1 MKKIRDNRFLKQI
14 TATRTTLSK
23 EWQEN
28 QHKIDWMHAPN
39 MACYV
44 NSLVSGKRLDE
55 NGHWAI
61 YARDKHVQLI
71 QDRRIAEMGKNQG
84 NAPQLNMMSLGCGSG
99 HIEESLIKDF
109 LWPIKSLT
117 GLEYDSALRE
127 SASSRFSAIETC
139 DADFEFFDFNNCS
152 TVNEKYD
159 VIFVCHAIHH
169 ANDLENLLKFVNES
183 LKDDGVFIGIDFF
196 GPTRFQ
202 IEYDVFP
209 IIQELFDILPDHLR
223 RDLRTPDRPV
233 RNNFR
238 RPTVQEVVTADQSE
252 SVRSSDLRTLLLS
265 NFPVH
270 DIKPM
275 GGTLLRWLF
284 QYIAGNFDSA
294 NPDHVAIAKLLQYIE
309 REMISSRRIRSDDL
323 FFCLGK
329 SDCL

>member
-1 MKKIRDNRFLKQI
+1 MESGLLKQI
-14 TATRTTLSK
+14 TATRATLSK

-28 QHKIDWMHAPN
+28 QYKIDWMHAPN

-44 NSLVSGKRLDE
+44 NSLVSGKRLNE
-55 NGHWAI
+55 GGHWAI

-71 QDRRIAEMGKNQG
+71 QERRIAEKPKDST
-84 NAPQLNMMSLGCGSG
+84 NAPQLTMMSLGSGSG
-99 HIEESLIKDF
+99 HIEESLINDF

-117 GLEYDSALRE
+117 GLEYDSALRD
-127 SASSRFSAIETC
+127 SAISRFRSIEAC
-139 DADFEFFDFNNCS
+139 DAEFQFFDFNNTP
-152 TVNEKYD
+152 TVNCKYD
-159 VIFVCHAIHH
+159 IIFVCHAIHH
-169 ANDLENLLKFVNES
+169 ATDLENLLSFINES

-202 IEYDVFP
+202 IEYDVLP
-209 IIQELFDILPDHLR
+209 IIEELFEILPNHLR
-223 RDLRTPDRPV
+223 RDLRTPDMRV
-233 RNNFR
+233 RSDFR
-238 RPTVQEVVTADQSE
+238 RPTVKEVVAADQSE

-265 NFPVH
+265 NFPIH

-294 NPDHVAIAKLLQYIE
+294 NPDHVAIAKYLQYIE
-309 REMISSRRIRSDDL
+309 REMISSGRIRSDDL